1 MMLFLCGKGQASC
14 DILRDL
20 WENNHKVAVFTHEG
34 SDLQAL
40 CRKLGTIC
48 TTESVNKVASW
59 PFSPA
64 LIVSVGYLTII
75 SSATLKMAPCGAINC
90 HYALL
95 PNHRGR
101 SAVPWAILD
110 GDTVTGITWHWIDA
124 TIDTGDILLQATCQ
138 IMPTDTAASVFDK
151 LHRLAH
157 GHWHSAVTLALT
169 GAQGLPQVGHSQTH
183 VAGPPYGGAIQHSWT
198 PEYVER
204 FIRAMTYP
212 PLPPATYCD
221 MPVTTLADYYAA
233 RELVRDI
240 QMEAV

>member
-1 MMLFLCGKGQASC
+1 MMFFLCGKGRAAC

-20 WENNHKVAVFTHEG
+20 WEGNHKVAVFTHEG

-40 CRKLGTIC
+40 CRELGAIC
-48 TTESVNKVASW
+48 TTESVNKANLW
-59 PFSPA
+59 PFTPS
-64 LIVSVGYLTII
+64 LLVSVGYLTII
-75 SSATLKMAPCGAINC
+75 TEMTLKMMPCGAINC

-138 IMPTDTAASVFDK
+138 ITPSDTQASVFDK

-157 GHWHSAVTLALT
+157 GHWHSAVTLALS
-169 GAQGLPQVGHSQTH
+169 GAKGAAAGWQVAMPLGRS
-183 VAGPPYGGAIQHSWT
+183 AMGGIIHHAWA
-198 PEYVER
+198 PEYAER

-212 PLPPATYCD
+212 PLPPAMYCD
-221 MPVTTLADYYAA
+221 LPVASLADYYAA
-233 RELVRDI
+233 RELVREV
-240 QMEAV
+240 QMVAA